1 MTLRN
6 DGALLLPLA
15 LPIALLEERFGTSV
29 DFLWRKVF
37 LMRCQKPDVS
47 ERVFQRAATVAI
59 ELVLHGLY
67 DLRTCCD
74 RLGKKFVYILDIHVQ
89 PNRRA
94 TQHLGAT
101 ETELFARGGHHEVR
115 IADHY
120 CRMSDIA
127 IGLS

>member
-74 RLGKKFVYILDIHVQ
+74 RLGKKFVYILDMDCGGLAHKGEYTTC
-89 PNRRA
+89 RECF
-94 TQHLGAT
+94 LGDC
-101 ETELFARGGHHEVR
+101 EPR
-115 IADHY
+115 
-120 CRMSDIA
+120 
-127 IGLS
+127 